1 MDGPV
6 NLIGYHLTF
15 DAEFS
20 NASDMALFDNAFI
33 NGDRTLWNNKEIE
46 SYVDYSA
53 SDPNSPYAIANG
65 ALKVTASPTPANG
78 YPYTSGLLST
88 ARTFSQNQ
96 GYFEMRAQVPLKQG
110 FWSAFWMLN
119 PTGYPEI
126 DVMEQP
132 FTGKSTEYWT
142 HTSTPSDSSGGY
154 TDVGADVSKGY
165 HSYGFMWTANSIQYT
180 FDGNYVGYAHVT
192 PPELANLKLYLL
204 ANLAVGGQGSWPG
217 PPVKGASADFSIDY
231 IRAYSKDPA
240 VAAVAQKP
248 ISSPDGAATAPKL
261 TLPPPA
267 TPLTIGSGPD
277 TLTLQVSEDAYNG
290 DAQFTISVDGAQQGG
305 VQTATAVHGAGQ
317 SQTFTVL
324 GTFGTGAHTVTVNFL
339 NNAGDAGGD
348 RNLFVTGAALNG
360 VAVPN
365 AALNE
370 YSGGPQSFTIPAGG
384 APAPTPAPT
393 PAPAPTPT
401 PAPAPTQTPA
411 PVKSDVSLV
420 VGSGPDSLV
429 LQVAEDAYQGNAQ
442 FTVSVDGVQQ
452 GGVMTATALNSSGT
466 TQAVTV
472 LGSYGASSHTV
483 TVNFINDLFDV
494 GGDRNLFVKSSSLN
508 GAGIPG
514 GGFNQYSGG
523 PKSFTFTGDD
533 KASAPAPAAAPPALS
548 VGAGTDKLVLQIAE
562 DAYQGDAQFTVS
574 VDGVQQGGVLTA
586 SALATGG
593 QTQALTVLG
602 SFGMAAHSITVNFLN
617 DAYGGTAATD
627 RNLYVRSASLN
638 GTAVPGAALNER
650 GGGPQSFA
658 FTGNTPAASPGGT
671 ALPTVGSGPDTLVL
685 KIAEDAY
692 KGDAQF
698 TVSVDGVQ
706 QGGVMTASASN
717 AAGQTQPLT
726 ILGSFG
732 AASHSVTVNF
742 INDLYDAGGD
752 RNLFVKLASLN
763 GVDLPNSGLNEYAGG
778 AKSFGFVGNSSSPA
792 QIGQGPDAF
801 LLTMSEDA
809 YMGDAQFTVAVD
821 GVQQGGVQTA
831 TASHAAGASQAFAVG
846 GTFGPGAHSLTV
858 NFLNDAWGGTPE
870 TDRNLY
876 VTGISYNGANVPG
889 GAGTLA
895 VPGPMTFTIPVLS

>member
-1 MDGPV
+1 MNGPV

-20 NASDMALFDNAFI
+20 NANDMASFDNAFI

-53 SDPNSPYAIANG
+53 SDPNSPYDMANG
-65 ALKVTASPTPANG
+65 ALKITASPTPANG

-110 FWSAFWMLN
+110 FWSAFWLLN

-126 DVMEQP
+126 DIMEQP

-154 TDVGADVSKGY
+154 TDVGTDVSKGY
-165 HSYGFMWTANSIQYT
+165 HSYGFMWTADSIQYT
-180 FDGNYVGYAHVT
+180 FDGNYIGYAHVT
-192 PPELANLKLYLL
+192 PPELANLKLYIL

-217 PPVKGASADFSIDY
+217 PPVQDASADFSIDY
-231 IRAYSKDPA
+231 IRAFSKDPA
-240 VAAVAQKP
+240 VPAVAQKP
-248 ISSPDGAATAPKL
+248 ISSPDGVDTTPKL
-261 TLPPPA
+261 TLPPPV
-267 TPLTIGSGPD
+267 TPPTIGSGPD

-290 DAQFTISVDGAQQGG
+290 DAQFTISVDGKQQGG

-365 AALNE
+365 AVLNE
-370 YSGGPQSFTIPAGG
+370 YAGGPQSFTIPAGT
-384 APAPTPAPT
+384 APTPAPT
-393 PAPAPTPT
+393 PTPTPT
-401 PAPAPTQTPA
+401 PVQSSANLT
-411 PVKSDVSLV
+411 
-420 VGSGPDSLV
+420 VGSGPDALV
-429 LQVAEDAYQGNAQ
+429 LQIAEDAYKGDAQ

-452 GGVMTATALNSSGT
+452 GGVLTAATLNSSGA
-466 TQAVTV
+466 TQAITV
-472 LGSYGASSHTV
+472 LGSYGTSSHRL
-483 TVNFINDLFDV
+483 TVNFLNDLYDA
-494 GGDRNLFVKSSSLN
+494 GGDRNLYVKSSSIN
-508 GAGIPG
+508 GVGIPS
-514 GGFNQYSGG
+514 GGFNQFSGG
-523 PKSFTFTGDD
+523 PQSFTFTGN
-533 KASAPAPAAAPPALS
+533 KASAPPPAAPPALS
-548 VGAGTDKLVLQIAE
+548 VGSGTDKLVLQIAE

-586 SALATGG
+586 SPLATGG
-593 QTQALTVLG
+593 QTQALAVLG
-602 SFGMAAHSITVNFLN
+602 SFGVSAHTLTVNFLN
-617 DAYGGTAATD
+617 DAWGGTAATD
-627 RNLYVRSASLN
+627 RNLYVRSATLN
-638 GTAVPGAALNER
+638 GTAVPGAALNEM
-650 GGGPQSFA
+650 GSGPQSFA
-658 FTGNTPAASPGGT
+658 FTGNTPAASGGT
-671 ALPTVGSGPDTLVL
+671 GLATVGSGPDKLVL

-698 TVSVDGVQ
+698 TVSVDGAQ
-706 QGGVMTASASN
+706 QGGVMTATASN

-732 AASHSVTVNF
+732 ATSHKVTVNF
-742 INDLYDAGGD
+742 LNDLFDGGGD

-763 GVDLPNSGLNEYAGG
+763 GVDLPNSGLNGFSGG
-778 AKSFGFVGNSSSPA
+778 PQSFGFVGNSSSPV
-792 QIGQGPDAF
+792 QIGQGPDTF
-801 LLTMSEDA
+801 LLKVSEDA

-831 TASHAAGASQAFAVG
+831 TSLHSAGASQLFEID
-846 GTFGPGAHSLTV
+846 GTFGPGAHSFTV
-858 NFLNDAWGGTPE
+858 NFLNDAWGGTPQ

-876 VTGISYNGANVPG
+876 VNGISYNGADVPG

-895 VPGPMTFTIPVLS
+895 APGPVTFNIPVHSS